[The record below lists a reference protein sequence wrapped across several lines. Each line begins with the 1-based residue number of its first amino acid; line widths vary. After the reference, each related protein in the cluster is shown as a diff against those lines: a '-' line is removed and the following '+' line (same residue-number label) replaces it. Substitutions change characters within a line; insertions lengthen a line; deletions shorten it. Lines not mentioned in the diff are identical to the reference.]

1 MRIRLPMRKSL
12 FFVAAFLFAL
22 VALLPL
28 GLAMR
33 WLDLDARGFAA
44 REAEGSVWFGF
55 VREGRFGTVPLGDL
69 EARLRFLPLVI
80 GRARVDLDHSGEGEG
95 FEGGIT
101 VSRHAFGVDDVR
113 ASLSPGPALGP
124 LPGASFDL
132 SDLSAQFA
140 DGVCASADGQV
151 KATLAGD
158 AAGIPLPRTLSGN
171 ARCDGGALLL
181 PLAAQSGME
190 RLDLRL
196 FEDGRYRVE
205 LLLRPADE
213 AARQRL
219 ATAGFTASGAA
230 FALRTEGHF

>member
-1 MRIRLPMRKSL
+1 MRVRLPMRKSL

-22 VALLPL
+22 LALLPL
-28 GLAMR
+28 GLALR
-33 WLDLDARGFAA
+33 WLGMDDRGFAA
-44 REAEGSVWFGF
+44 REAQGSVWLGI
-55 VREGRFGTVPLGDL
+55 VREARFGSVPLGDL
-69 EARLRFLPLVI
+69 EARLRAFPLAI
-80 GRARVDLDHSGEGEG
+80 GRARVDLRHSGEGEG

-101 VSRHAFGVDDVR
+101 VSRHAFGIDDVEAR
-113 ASLSPGPALGP
+113 LLPAPSVGP
-124 LPGASFDL
+124 LPAASFDL
-132 SDLSAQFA
+132 SDLSAHFS
-140 DGVCASADGQV
+140 DGVCASAEGLV
-151 KATLAGD
+151 KASLSGD

-213 AARQRL
+213 SARQRL
-219 ATAGFTASGAA
+219 AAAGFTASGAA